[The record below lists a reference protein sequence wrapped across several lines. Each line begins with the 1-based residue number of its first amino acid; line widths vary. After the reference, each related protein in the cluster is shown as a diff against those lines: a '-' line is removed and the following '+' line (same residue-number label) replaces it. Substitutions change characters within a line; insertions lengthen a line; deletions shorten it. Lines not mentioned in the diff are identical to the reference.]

1 MGKAIGIIGR
11 YPVFVETRKVLMVL
25 ILTGHDKQCRGDFG
39 SRKSILKPDS
49 RSK

>member
-11 YPVFVETRKVLMVL
+11 YPVFVETRKVLMGL
-25 ILTGHDKQCRGDFG
+25 ILTGHYKQCRGDFG
-39 SRKSILKPDS
+39 SREIIPKTES